1 MSEQNYQLP
10 PSVPPAGAYP
20 RADSTDTIAMII
32 EIVFGLF
39 GIMGMGWIYVGNLL
53 VGGLLFV
60 GWWVVILI
68 VALSPTILT
77 ALTIGL
83 GAPAYCCLACML
95 PLNITVALVSGI
107 RAKDY
112 VRNTNAKGSVL
123 YLILAAVVGSIL
135 ICLAITIPLFAL
147 GGLAVIGGSQIQP

>member
-39 GIMGMGWIYVGNLL
+39 GMMGMGWIYMGNFLI
-53 VGGLLFV
+53 GGGLFV
-60 GWWVVILI
+60 GWLI
-68 VALSPTILT
+68 VVLVAVLIPTTLSLT
-77 ALTIGL
+77 VIG
-83 GAPAYCCLACML
+83 AVTWCCLACMP
-95 PLNITVALVSGI
+95 PLNITVALISGI
-107 RAKDY
+107 RLRDY
-112 VRNTNAKGSVL
+112 VRNTGAKGSVL
-123 YLILAAVVGSIL
+123 YLILAAVIGSIL

-147 GGLAVIGGSQIQP
+147 GGWAALQSQMPQP